1 MKKNILLPTDF
12 SDNAWSA
19 IVYALKLYV
28 DEECT
33 FYLLHSTKT
42 KVSTMLNLSS
52 KLLEILNDN
61 AMTELLNL
69 KKQAET
75 ANANANHD
83 FEVIL
88 SSEDLKDAIEI
99 VVKNRNIDLV
109 VMSTKGATAAK
120 EFFFGSNT
128 IKILKKMR
136 LCPILVVPG
145 EYDFIVPK
153 QIAFPTDLN
162 RFYDDIELRPLKH
175 IADLFN
181 SKIRIVHIYDE
192 KKLNNIQEY
201 NLTTLKNYLSDYEHS
216 IHWMPE
222 YAKKS
227 TEINDFIK
235 ELEID
240 ILAMV
245 NYKHAF
251 IEHIIKEPVIKKIGF
266 NPIVPFLV
274 IPE

>member
-1 MKKNILLPTDF
+1 MKTNILLPTDF

-19 IVYALKLYV
+19 IVYALKLYANEV
-28 DEECT
+28 CA
-33 FYLLHSTKT
+33 FYLLHSTMMR
-42 KVSTMLNLSS
+42 VSTMSNLSN
-52 KLLEILNDN
+52 KLLKTMNDN
-61 AMTELLNL
+61 AMKELIKL
-69 KKQAET
+69 KELAEIV
-75 ANANANHD
+75 NANANHN
-83 FEVIL
+83 FKMIL
-88 SSEDLKDAIEI
+88 SSQDLKDAIEI
-99 VVKNRNIDLV
+99 AVKNKSIDLV
-109 VMSTKGATAAK
+109 IMSTKGATAAK

-153 QIAFPTDLN
+153 QIALPTDLN

-192 KKLNNIQEY
+192 KKLNNMQEY

>member
-192 KKLNNIQEY
+192 KKLNNMQEY